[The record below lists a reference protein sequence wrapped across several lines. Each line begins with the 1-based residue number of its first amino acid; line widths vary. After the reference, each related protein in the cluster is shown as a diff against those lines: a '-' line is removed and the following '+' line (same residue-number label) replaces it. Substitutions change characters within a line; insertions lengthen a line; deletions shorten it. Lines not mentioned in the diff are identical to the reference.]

1 MNSTFWTNTVW
12 YIVLA
17 LISAAALA
25 VILVKTRE
33 RRKTVAFWLAVLGF
47 TYFLEIALLLLFSAY
62 TYHPMLAP
70 QPFFD
75 AILGNVFSQ
84 VSVSSSAVLICVL
97 GLSNWWLAGFSAAY
111 FLIDVLYVHLGVY
124 EHFWYRSVYTLAGF
138 FIYGL
143 IVRYWYGKIFATPS
157 KRVYIATHYL
167 GTWATAGN
175 LLGTLFKLIGLREFQ
190 SGLYADPARD
200 HNATGI
206 IYSTVIVATMLTLYK
221 WRMPWLKKLPVFLVL
236 LACEFALIYWQVIIT
251 APGWQIPVALIDVAG
266 YYGFTVYLD
275 RLMRNG
281 NSHECGLQSNDA
293 HRPGDSG
300 AH

>member
-1 MNSTFWTNTVW
+1 MQNTIFMNSTFWTNTIW

-33 RRKTVAFWLAVLGF
+33 RRKTMAFWLAVLGF
-47 TYFLEIALLLLFSAY
+47 TYFIEIPLLLLFSAY

-84 VSVSSSAVLICVL
+84 VSVSTSALLICVL
-97 GLSNWWLAGFSAAY
+97 GLSIWWLAGFSAAY

-124 EHFWYRSVYTLAGF
+124 EHFWYRSVYTLGGF
-138 FIYGL
+138 FIYGM
-143 IVRYWYGKIFATPS
+143 IVKYWYRKMFGVSS
-157 KRVYIATHYL
+157 KRVYIPTHYL
-167 GTWATAGN
+167 GIWAIAGN
-175 LLGTLFKLIGLREFQ
+175 LFGTLFKLINLREFH

-206 IYSTVIVATMLTLYK
+206 IYSTVMVAVMLALHG
-221 WRMPWLKKLPVFLVL
+221 WRAPLRKKLPVFLVL
-236 LACEFALIYWQVIIT
+236 LACVFGLIYWQVIIT

-275 RLMRNG
+275 RLLR
-281 NSHECGLQSNDA
+281 S
-293 HRPGDSG
+293 GDSR
-300 AH
+300 ACVTLQNN